1 MVHRLIKTHMDFCLQ
16 LLEVHVNLLK
26 TAPLATYL
34 CTVNNASTTG
44 RFLKSNQN
52 PLLGTRVTV
61 TKSGPYKGYNAVIKN
76 VLPGQGASS
85 KMRFDIQFEHLD
97 PSNPFKTITV
107 NYDEVAESE

>member
-1 MVHRLIKTHMDFCLQ
+1 LQ
-16 LLEVHVNLLK
+16 SLEVHVNLLK

-52 PLLGTRVTV
+52 PLLGTRITV
-61 TKSGPYKGYNAVIKN
+61 TKFGPYKGYNAVIKN